1 MNIDL
6 GSIVKGYAAEKI
18 AEYLKSLN
26 LNNTIIDIGGN
37 IITTGKN
44 IGTNNNWKVGILL
57 PYTVNTEIG
66 YIISNDQK
74 ETFVTSGIY
83 QRYIV
88 DKNKETNE
96 ETIYHHILNPTTG
109 YPENNDLLS
118 VTIITKDST
127 IADAYSTAIFLM
139 GSKEGLEFVNNS
151 NNLIDVIFITKDKKI
166 LLSNNIKH
174 RFVINEDVYKL
185 GYSL

>member
-1 MNIDL
+1 MMIDL

-18 AEYLKSLN
+18 AEYLLSLN
-26 LNNTIIDIGGN
+26 LKNTLIDIGGN

-57 PYTVNTEIG
+57 PYTVDTEIG

-88 DKNKETNE
+88 DKNQKTNE
-96 ETIYHHILNPTTG
+96 EKMYHHILNPTTG
-109 YPENNDLLS
+109 YPEDNDLLS
-118 VTIITKDST
+118 VTIITKDSM
-127 IADAYSTAIFLM
+127 IADAYSTAVFLM
-139 GSKEGLEFVNNS
+139 GSSKGIEFVNNN
-151 NNLIDVIFITKDKKI
+151 NNLLGAIFITKNKQI
-166 LLSNNIKH
+166 ILSNNIKN
-174 RFVINEDVYKL
+174 RFIINEEIYKL
-185 GYSL
+185 GYYL